1 MTLKFREYLRKKI
14 QRAPR
19 LGLRSPTFLKL
30 RMRWAINRRNRF
42 AYVLVLSW
50 PTFLIASIATVTIF
64 FAKAPEETTP
74 WLFYLKIFLSGVLA
88 WIYAIDGATK
98 PIQSWRRR
106 HASQRQLP

>member
-1 MTLKFREYLRKKI
+1 MTLKFREYLRQKT

-19 LGLRSPTFLKL
+19 LGLRSPARLKL
-30 RMRWAINRRNRF
+30 RMRWAINGRSRF

-50 PTFLIASIATVTIF
+50 PTFLTASITTAAIF
-64 FAKAPEETTP
+64 LAEVPGETTP

-106 HASQRQLP
+106 HATQRQLP